1 MKEIANKNYVMLKES
16 TLNSYS
22 QIFFSSNKLFAGLLI
37 VVTFF
42 DLYAGISGLI
52 AVIISNVA
60 AYLIGFNRTYIN
72 AGYYGFNSLLV
83 GLGLGIYY
91 LPTPEYFMLLAFV
104 ALFTL
109 FISVVLEGVIGK
121 YALPYLSI
129 PFLIVLWLAI
139 LATREFS
146 ALTISERGIYSANE
160 MYAIG
165 GIGMVKIYEWFTNL
179 NLHESIVIYFRSLA
193 AIFFQYSL
201 FSGIIIA
208 IGMLIYSRISFL
220 LSLLGFFS
228 AYLFYIVIGADINQ
242 LNYGY
247 IGFNYILTAIAIGGF
262 FIIPSK
268 QSFLWVLLLTPLIS
282 IIIVSTS
289 TILAFY
295 QLSVY
300 SLPFN
305 FIVLV
310 FLYVL
315 KFRENPKLRPEVVAI
330 QQNSPENNLYAHI
343 NHQSRFQDWKFVPIS
358 LPFWGNWKVSQGHG
372 GEFTHKDKWKFAW
385 DFQILGEDG
394 ETFIEEGKEVDDF
407 LCYNKPVIAPAD
419 GWIEQIVNGITDNA
433 IGDMNLEYN
442 WGNSIVIKHSD
453 KLYTQLSHLKN
464 DSIKVL
470 KGDYVKSGDVLASCG
485 NSGRS
490 PEPHLHF
497 QVQSTPFV
505 GSGTIDHPIANY
517 IKIGKNSFD
526 FFSYYVPKKDEIV
539 SNIEKNDQ
547 LAKAFH
553 FIPGQTLNFE
563 VTISGLNEKKNIT
576 WEIQTDI
583 FNNSVI
589 FCPVSKSKAYFTEG
603 SKVFYFTHF
612 SGNKDSLLYYFYLG
626 LNKVVT
632 GFYKDLEIIDNYP
645 LSILKKNFITIL
657 QDFIA
662 PFYLFIKAKYI
673 IKYVRLKEDIL
684 NSSIELESNAKFSIA
699 KSIINKYRFKTVI
712 ENQQI
717 RTFTIE
723 THDKTIIAKLKNE
736 KNEK

>member
-1 MKEIANKNYVMLKES
+1 MKEIAKKSYVMLKES

-42 DLYAGISGLI
+42 DLYAGISGLM
-52 AVIISNVA
+52 AVIISNIA
-60 AYLIGFNRTYIN
+60 AYLIGFNRSYIN

-104 ALFTL
+104 SIFTL

-208 IGMLIYSRISFL
+208 IGILIYSRISFL

-315 KFRENPKLRPEVVAI
+315 KFRENPKLKPEVVAI

-358 LPFWGNWKVSQGHG
+358 LPFWGNWKVSQGHN

-394 ETFIEEGKEVDDF
+394 ETFKDEGKEVDDF

-419 GWIEQIVNGITDNA
+419 GWIEQIVNGISDNA

-464 DSIKVL
+464 DSIKVV
-470 KGDYVKSGDVLASCG
+470 KGNYVKHGDVLASCG

-497 QVQSTPFV
+497 QVQSTP
-505 GSGTIDHPIANY
+505 
-517 IKIGKNSFD
+517 
-526 FFSYYVPKKDEIV
+526 
-539 SNIEKNDQ
+539 
-547 LAKAFH
+547 
-553 FIPGQTLNFE
+553 
-563 VTISGLNEKKNIT
+563 
-576 WEIQTDI
+576 
-583 FNNSVI
+583 
-589 FCPVSKSKAYFTEG
+589 
-603 SKVFYFTHF
+603 
-612 SGNKDSLLYYFYLG
+612 
-626 LNKVVT
+626 
-632 GFYKDLEIIDNYP
+632 
-645 LSILKKNFITIL
+645 
-657 QDFIA
+657 
-662 PFYLFIKAKYI
+662 
-673 IKYVRLKEDIL
+673 
-684 NSSIELESNAKFSIA
+684 
-699 KSIINKYRFKTVI
+699 
-712 ENQQI
+712 
-717 RTFTIE
+717 
-723 THDKTIIAKLKNE
+723 
-736 KNEK
+736 

>member
-1 MKEIANKNYVMLKES
+1 MRKSTNDSLIMLKES
-16 TLNSYS
+16 ILNSYS
-22 QIFFSSNKLFAGLLI
+22 QIFFSKNKIFAGLLI
-37 VVTFF
+37 IVTFF
-42 DLYAGISGLI
+42 DIYAGISGLF

-60 AYLIGFNRTYIN
+60 AYLIGFNKSNIK

-91 LPTPEYFMLLAFV
+91 LPTPEYLFLLVFV
-104 ALFTL
+104 SIFTV

-121 YALPYLSI
+121 YALPYLSV
-129 PFLIVLWLAI
+129 PFLIVLWLTI

-146 ALTISERGIYSANE
+146 ALAISERGIYNTNE
-160 MYAIG
+160 MYALG
-165 GIGMVKIYEWFTNL
+165 GIGMVNIYEWFTNL

-193 AIFFQYSL
+193 AIFFQYHL
-201 FSGIIIA
+201 FSGVIIA
-208 IGMLIYSRISFL
+208 IGILIYSRISFL

-228 AYLFYIVIGADINQ
+228 AYVFYAIIGADIHQ

-262 FIIPSK
+262 FVVPSK

-289 TILAFY
+289 AILSFY
-295 QLSVY
+295 QLSIY

-305 FIVLV
+305 FIALM

-315 KFRENPKLRPEVVAI
+315 KFRENPKLKPEVVSV
-330 QQNSPENNLYAHI
+330 QQHSPENNFYAHS
-343 NHQSRFQDWKFVPIS
+343 NHKARFQDWEFIPIS
-358 LPFWGNWKVSQGHG
+358 LPFWGHWKVSQGHN

-385 DFQILGEDG
+385 DFQIVGEDG
-394 ETFIEEGKEVDDF
+394 QTFKNDGINVDDY

-419 GWIEQIVNGITDNA
+419 GWVEQIVNGIADNA

-453 KLYTQLSHLKN
+453 KLYTQISHLKN
-464 DSIKVL
+464 DSIKVF
-470 KGDYVKSGDVLASCG
+470 KGDYIKSGDVVASCG

-505 GSGTIDHPIANY
+505 GSGTINHPIENY
-517 IKIGKNSFD
+517 IQIKNNNFD
-526 FFSYYVPKKDEIV
+526 LSSYCTPQKDEII

-563 VTISGLNEKKNIT
+563 VSVSGMTEKRNIS

-583 FNNSVI
+583 YNNSVI
-589 FCPVSKSKAYFTEG
+589 CCPLSKSKAYFTEG

-612 SGNKDSLLYYFYLG
+612 TGNKESLLYYFYLG

-632 GFYKDLEIIDNYP
+632 GFYKDLEISDDYP
-645 LSILKKNFITIL
+645 ISILKRSFLTIL

-662 PFYLFIKAKYI
+662 PFYLFIKAKYK
-673 IKYVRLKEDIL
+673 IKYIRLKEDLL
-684 NSSIELESNAKFSIA
+684 NSSIELESTSKFIIA
-699 KSIINKYRFKTVI
+699 GHLFKEYKFKTLVK
-712 ENQQI
+712 NQQI
-717 RTFTIE
+717 KEFIIE
-723 THDKTIIAKLKNE
+723 TGEKTIIAQLIDE
-736 KNEK
+736 KKK

>member
-1 MKEIANKNYVMLKES
+1 MLKES

-22 QIFFSSNKLFAGLLI
+22 QIFFSNNKLFAVLLI
-37 VVTFF
+37 IVTFF

-52 AVIISNVA
+52 AVLVSNIA
-60 AYLIGFNRTYIN
+60 SYFIGFNQSNIK

-83 GLGLGIYY
+83 GLGLGVYF
-91 LPTPEYFMLLAFV
+91 LPTPEYFLLLIFV
-104 ALFTL
+104 SLFTV

-146 ALTISERGIYSANE
+146 VLEISERGIYNTNE
-160 MYAIG
+160 MFAIG
-165 GIGMVKIYEWFTNL
+165 GIGMVKIYDWFTNL
-179 NLHESIVIYFRSLA
+179 NLPESVVIYFRSLA
-193 AIFFQYSL
+193 AIFFQYHL

-208 IGMLIYSRISFL
+208 IGILIYSRISFI

-228 AYLFYIVIGADINQ
+228 AYIFYNILGADINQ

-268 QSFLWVLLLTPLIS
+268 HSFLWVLLLTPLIS

-289 TILAFY
+289 TILALY
-295 QLSVY
+295 QLSIY

-305 FIVLV
+305 VIVLV

-315 KFRENPKLRPEVVAI
+315 KFRENPKLKPEVVTV
-330 QQNSPENNLYAHI
+330 QQNSPENNFYAHS
-343 NHQSRFQDWKFVPIS
+343 NHKSRFQDWEFVPIS
-358 LPFWGNWKVSQGHG
+358 LPFWGKWKVSQGHN
-372 GEFTHKDKWKFAW
+372 GELTHKDNWKFAW
-385 DFQILGEDG
+385 DFQIIGENEEIFKNDG
-394 ETFIEEGKEVDDF
+394 HIVSDYF
-407 LCYNKPVIAPAD
+407 CYNKPVIAPAD
-419 GWIEQIVNGITDNA
+419 GWIEQIVNGIVDNE

-453 KLYTQLSHLKN
+453 KLYSQISHLKN
-464 DSIKVL
+464 DSIKVQ
-470 KGDYVKSGDVLASCG
+470 KGDYIKRGDVLASCG

-490 PEPHLHF
+490 PEPHIHF
-497 QVQSTPFV
+497 QIQTTPFV
-505 GSGTIDHPIANY
+505 GSKTLNYPIENY
-517 IKIGKNSFD
+517 IKIEKNNFD
-526 FFSYYVPKKDEIV
+526 FSSYCIPKKDEII
-539 SNIEKNDQ
+539 SNIEENDQ
-547 LAKAFH
+547 LNKAFH

-563 VTISGLNEKKNIT
+563 VSVSGTDEKRT
-576 WEIQTDI
+576 VLWEIQTDI

-589 FCPVSKSKAYFTEG
+589 YCSFSKSKAYF
-603 SKVFYFTHF
+603 SKSNNVFYFTHF
-612 SGNKDSLLYYFYLG
+612 TGNKNSLLYYFYLG

-632 GFYKDLEIIDNYP
+632 GFYKEMEIIDDYP
-645 LSILKKNFITIL
+645 LSILRRNFITII

-662 PFYLFIKAKYI
+662 PFYLFIKAKYK
-673 IKYVRLKEDIL
+673 IKYIGLKEDIL
-684 NSSIELESNAKFSIA
+684 NSSIELKSSSKFTMAGNLI
-699 KSIINKYRFKTVI
+699 KEYKFKTTV

-717 RTFTIE
+717 KKFIIE
-723 THDKTIIAKLKNE
+723 TSDKTIIAQLKDE
-736 KNEK
+736 KDKK